1 MEKKD
6 RLKFLLERFNEG
18 MANPAE
24 LAELEGLL
32 NDPGATVLLDELWD
46 TIPASARFFD
56 EGSTEAM
63 LVNISARNRQ
73 VVQMRRQTRKKRMVL
88 SIAATIIVLFTLTIL
103 YVNNSP
109 DKKSAPF
116 IAERKKTTPP
126 VLPGGD
132 KAILV
137 LADGSTIMLD
147 SAGNVSIPVQGTTQ
161 VTKVNGQV
169 VYASSNAGTDSPTLL
184 YNLLKTPRGGQYQ
197 LQLADGSKVWMNAG
211 SSLYFPTSFPGKER
225 VVQLTGEAYFEIARD
240 AQRPFRVQVND
251 MFVNVLGTHFNVM
264 AYDNEAAASI
274 TLLEGAVQVERNNDH
289 VNMHPGQ
296 QVQAGHDTRLRVLNN
311 VDLEEAVAWK
321 NGFLQSNHTSLAVLM
336 RQIERWYNV
345 DVVYEGKIPD
355 RKFGG
360 KIPRKSELKQV
371 LKALELSKVYTKV
384 EGNKIVVMDR

>member
-6 RLKFLLERFNEG
+6 RLKFLLERFHEG
-18 MANPAE
+18 MANAAE
-24 LAELEGLL
+24 LAELEQLL
-32 NDPGATVLLDELWD
+32 NDPGATVLIDELWD
-46 TIPASARFFD
+46 TTPAGARFFD
-56 EGSTEAM
+56 EGRTEAM
-63 LVNISARNRQ
+63 LVSISARNREA
-73 VVQMRRQTRKKRMVL
+73 VQMRRRTRQKRMLL
-88 SIAATIIVLFTLTIL
+88 SIAATVILLSTLTVL
-103 YVNNSP
+103 YVNTP
-109 DKKSAPF
+109 IKKPARV
-116 IAERKKTTPP
+116 AERKKMIQP
-126 VLPGGD
+126 VLPGSD

-137 LADGSTIMLD
+137 LADGSTIYLD
-147 SAGNVSIPVQGTTQ
+147 SAENGTIPVQGTTH
-161 VTKVNGQV
+161 VSKINGQV
-169 VYASSNAGTDSPTLL
+169 VYASSGAGTDAANLL
-184 YNLLKTPRGGQYQ
+184 YNTLKTPRGGQYQ

-251 MFVNVLGTHFNVM
+251 MHVNVLGTHFNVM

-274 TLLEGAVQVERNNDH
+274 TLLEGAVRVERNNDH
-289 VNMHPGQ
+289 INMRPGQ
-296 QVQAGHDTRLRVLNN
+296 QVQSGNDTRLRLLNN
-311 VDLEEAVAWK
+311 IDLEEAVAWK
-321 NGFLQSNHTSLAVLM
+321 NGYLQSNHTSLAVLM

>member
-6 RLKFLLERFNEG
+6 RLKFLLERLNEG

-24 LAELEGLL
+24 LAELERLL

-46 TIPASARFFD
+46 TIPAGARFFD
-56 EGSTEAM
+56 EGKSEAM
-63 LVNISARNRQ
+63 LVTIGERNRQ
-73 VVQMRRQTRKKRMVL
+73 AVQMRRRTLKKRMLL
-88 SIAATIIVLFTLTIL
+88 SIAASVILLFSITVIYINIPT
-103 YVNNSP
+103 
-109 DKKSAPF
+109 KKQAATV
-116 IAERKKTTPP
+116 AERKRTTPP
-126 VLPGGD
+126 VLPGVD

-137 LADGSTIMLD
+137 LADGSTIFLD
-147 SAGNVSIPVQGTTQ
+147 STANGTIPVQGTTH
-161 VTKVNGQV
+161 VSKINGQV
-169 VYASSNAGTDSPTLL
+169 VYASSDSETGSATVL
-184 YNLLKTPRGGQYQ
+184 YNMLKTPRGGQYQ

-225 VVQLTGEAYFEIARD
+225 VVQLTGEAYFEIAKD

-251 MFVNVLGTHFNVM
+251 MNVNVLGTHFNVM
-264 AYDNEAAASI
+264 AYDNEAAASV
-274 TLLEGAVQVERNNDH
+274 TLLEGAVQVKRNNDYI
-289 VNMHPGQ
+289 NMHPGQ
-296 QVQAGHDTRLRVLNN
+296 QVQSGNDARLKVLNN

-321 NGFLQSNHTSLAVLM
+321 NGYLQSNHTSLAVLM